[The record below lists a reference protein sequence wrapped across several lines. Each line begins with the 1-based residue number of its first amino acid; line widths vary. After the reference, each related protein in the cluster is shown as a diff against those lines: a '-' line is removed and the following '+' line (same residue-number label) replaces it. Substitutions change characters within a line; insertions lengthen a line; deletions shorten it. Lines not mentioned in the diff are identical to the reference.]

1 MASAGESDVD
11 PSESGAKWRQYLR
24 AMGPGLITGASD
36 DDPSGIAT
44 YAHAGSKYGPSFLW
58 AALLSIPTECIHL
71 IIPRSWVRSPPA
83 LHHRPYTT
91 GPTSKVKAFW
101 VPSPLCWFVIRRE
114 SHRVTVSPYHQGR
127 QG

>member
-1 MASAGESDVD
+1 MTSAGESNVD

-44 YAHAGSKYGPSFLW
+44 HAQAGSKYGLSFLR
-58 AALLSIPTECIHL
+58 AVLLSIPTECIHL

-83 LHHRPYTT
+83 LLRPALLAKCRPF
-91 GPTSKVKAFW
+91 GSLRHCAA
-101 VPSPLCWFVIRRE
+101 S
-114 SHRVTVSPYHQGR
+114 SSDVSP
-127 QG
+127 